1 MAAPIS
7 ARQIFLEET
16 ARTRR
21 SSKKEM
27 KEFIKESESKIT
39 SLDSQIAAL
48 VERRER
54 ERSVLASLQC
64 ISAPIRTVP
73 VELLA
78 EIFTLIMREEAQH
91 LSHFKQAFWLSHVC
105 AHWRE
110 VANTIPR
117 LWIGPIV
124 VANPRILPMAE
135 DASIDVMQNW
145 LSRSAPLSVPVLI
158 TIRRRQDETSDIP
171 LVLEEL
177 LRISHRWGSLHI
189 RGSPP
194 PALLRRLVEQGKDSL
209 EGLFLSNLDG
219 PPYILS
225 LNTTPRHRQVSI
237 LGTTL
242 LEMPWAQLTDLTLN
256 ISDDPSSI
264 LAQCTHL
271 ITASLVV
278 HAVLTVLTQR
288 STSTFTLYHLRSLF
302 LCHVGSSEFFMH
314 RLCAPALEN
323 LHVGQAKWTEARFAA
338 FLLRS
343 PNITQLEISRSHLT
357 PDALRVILTYT
368 PSLTHLSL
376 TDHPHLETLLNAL
389 RYEEGTIP
397 LVPHLH
403 NLVLRCSSPGQDL
416 RTTIASR
423 WWTDT
428 ELVSLS
434 SPPAVARWTSV
445 QVKSWSHGAVERF
458 AKTMADMVHQ
468 GLNFSISFA

>member
-7 ARQIFLEET
+7 ARQIFLEEA

-64 ISAPIRTVP
+64 LSAPIRTVP

-78 EIFTLIMREEAQH
+78 EIFTLTMREEAQH
-91 LSHFKQAFWLSHVC
+91 LSHFKQAFRLSHVC

-110 VANTIPR
+110 IANTTPR
-117 LWIGPIV
+117 LWIWPIV
-124 VANPRILPMAE
+124 VGNPRILPMAE
-135 DASIDVMQNW
+135 DANIDVMQNW
-145 LSRSAPLSVPVLI
+145 LSRSASLSVPVVI
-158 TIRRRQDETSDIP
+158 TIGGKQDETSDIP

-225 LNTTPRHRQVSI
+225 LNTTPRLRQVSI
-237 LGTTL
+237 LGSTL

-256 ISDDPSSI
+256 ISDDPLSI
-264 LAQCTHL
+264 LAQCIHL
-271 ITASLVV
+271 ITASLVIN
-278 HAVLTVLTQR
+278 TVITQR
-288 STSTFTLYHLRSLF
+288 STSAFILYHLRSLF
-302 LCHVGSSEFFMH
+302 LCHVGSPEFSMH
-314 RLCAPALEN
+314 RLCAPALED
-323 LHVGQAKWTEARFAA
+323 LHVGQAEWTEAQFAA
-338 FLLRS
+338 FLSRS

-357 PDALRVILTYT
+357 PDALRVILTHT

-376 TDHPHLETLLNAL
+376 TDYPHLETLLSAL
-389 RYEEGTIP
+389 HYEDGAIP

-403 NLVLRCSSPGQDL
+403 NLVFKCRSPGQDL
-416 RTTIASR
+416 RDTIASR
-423 WWTDT
+423 WWTDA

-434 SPPAVARWTSV
+434 SPPTVTRWTSV
-445 QVKSWSHGAVERF
+445 QVKSWSHGVEERF

-468 GLNFSISFA
+468 GLNFSISSA